1 MRRKK
6 GTILSLALV
15 ATLIFSGVTSQAA
28 FNAGEKTKS
37 FTYSKKSGTVSV
49 MADVTGSS
57 SGTYYKYKGDIYYP
71 SATKLN
77 TYVKGYYS
85 SNGSVRAVTNEKT
98 VTRAKTATTYAYVPD
113 GCVGVCSSSNKCY
126 SKGTVKSTEV
136 ATAKYPS

>member
-1 MRRKK
+1 MRKK
-6 GTILSLALV
+6 GMILSLALV
-15 ATLIFSGVTSQAA
+15 TTLVLGGVTSQAA

-37 FTYSKKSGTVSV
+37 FTYSNKKGTVSV

-57 SGTYYKYKGDIYYP
+57 AGTYYKYKGNIYYP
-71 SATKLN
+71 SSTKLN

-98 VTRAKTATTYAYVPD
+98 ATSAETATTYAYVPD
-113 GCVGVCSSSNKCY
+113 GCAGVCNTNHRCY

-136 ATAKYPS
+136 ATVKYPS